1 MFKKSLKLIFTEP
14 LMVLPLFICNFLGNA
29 RIPVKNQIGFGY
41 GFDINSIIRAY
52 SRQIMVALLL
62 MVVLLFISPYL
73 TAWTNL
79 MVKDKVL
86 SGKIDFNK
94 NSKKAFKYYLRVL
107 VVSLALIA
115 ALIIYIFLSLYI
127 TGILYVASKGSA
139 GVFIIGILLFV
150 LILAFMAILVTPVI
164 PILVVEDEGFTGAF
178 KRSFEFGFSNFFNIL
193 GVFVF
198 NIIIGLLVSLLFN
211 NVKIIQT
218 LINSYMATL
227 VTVYIIN
234 KYIEDYIGLESNT
247 KEVQA
252 QEDSIVE

>member
-14 LMVLPLFICNFLGNA
+14 LMVLPLFICNLLGNA
-29 RIPVKNQIGFGY
+29 RIPVKNQIVGY

-52 SRQIMVALLL
+52 SRQIIAALLI
-62 MVVLLFISPYL
+62 MVVLLFISPFL

-94 NSKKAFKYYLRVL
+94 NSKKAFKYYVRVL

-115 ALIIYIFLSLYI
+115 ALIIYIFLSI
-127 TGILYVASKGSA
+127 FIIGSLYVASKGSA
-139 GVFIIGILLFV
+139 GVFIIGILIFV
-150 LILAFMAILVTPVI
+150 LILGFVAILVTPVI

-198 NIIIGLLVSLLFN
+198 NMIIGLLVGIIFK

-218 LINSYMATL
+218 LINSYMSTL
-227 VTVYIIN
+227 LTVYIIN
-234 KYIEDYIGLESNT
+234 KYIEEYIGFDKQN
-247 KEVQA
+247 EVQA
-252 QEDSIVE
+252 LEDSTTLE

>member
-14 LMVLPLFICNFLGNA
+14 LMVLPLFICNLLGNA
-29 RIPVKNQIGFGY
+29 RIPVKNQIVGY

-52 SRQIMVALLL
+52 SRQIIAALII
-62 MVVLLFISPYL
+62 MVVLLFISPFL

-94 NSKKAFKYYLRVL
+94 NSREAFKYYVRVL

-115 ALIIYIFLSLYI
+115 ALIIYIFLSI
-127 TGILYVASKGSA
+127 FIIGSLYVASKGSA
-139 GVFIIGILLFV
+139 GVFIIGILIFV
-150 LILAFMAILVTPVI
+150 LILGFVAILVTPVI

-198 NIIIGLLVSLLFN
+198 NMIIGLLVGIIFK

-227 VTVYIIN
+227 LTVYIIN
-234 KYIEDYIGLESNT
+234 KYIEEYIGFDKQN
-247 KEVQA
+247 EVQA
-252 QEDSIVE
+252 LEDSTTLE

>member
-14 LMVLPLFICNFLGNA
+14 LMVLPLFICNLLGNA
-29 RIPVKNQIGFGY
+29 RIPVKNQIVGY

-62 MVVLLFISPYL
+62 MVVLLFISPFL

-94 NSKKAFKYYLRVL
+94 NSREAFKYYVRVL

-115 ALIIYIFLSLYI
+115 ALIIYIFLSI
-127 TGILYVASKGSA
+127 FIIGSLYVASKGSA
-139 GVFIIGILLFV
+139 GVFIIGILIFV
-150 LILAFMAILVTPVI
+150 LILGFVAILVTPVI

-198 NIIIGLLVSLLFN
+198 NMIIGLLVGIIFK

-218 LINSYMATL
+218 LINSYMSTL
-227 VTVYIIN
+227 LTVYIIN
-234 KYIEDYIGLESNT
+234 KYIEEYIGFDKQN
-247 KEVQA
+247 EVQA
-252 QEDSIVE
+252 LEDSTTLE